1 MNKKYVLCGV
11 LFWAA
16 VSGYMGLR
24 ILDSYTEDAVAAA
37 LSGIPATAEE
47 IKYSFLRNSLA
58 ITGLEYDIPHETV
71 QRKGRIERIEVQNF
85 NRKILFVLPRMAEYS
100 PEILPRVA
108 ERVTFSGWKDT
119 LHEHEVKI
127 ISSIAQV
134 TVEGWHQRLGL
145 VLDQYARYGVGKR
158 FFEELMR
165 CRMAQAVAT
174 GISVEKKAEGTG
186 KLSIARVFLPKG
198 ILPPAMDEKMHAQD
212 VALEKLA
219 FSSPAASFS
228 SGSMSIQGAL
238 LPDPENLERLMAG
251 DGWRGWTDFSF
262 SLAEAYGSRTPFSRI
277 SMSGVSV
284 VDAVSGEKLDFEGAS
299 CSLERKNGFLD
310 AGFAVQAARG
320 FFRNWQ
326 GASSF
331 VQEGEPALDATLTAS
346 LRSDAVKSDVRCTV
360 RGLGEMEFLSQVKGD
375 MRGILQS
382 VTPGQTN
389 FTMKKFAAVTLEK
402 AKFRYADTGLFAFL
416 LGSQAKKDGKKP
428 DVLLE
433 EYVAVASAMAQGK
446 GQLQAQAGRVIQ
458 EQLGHPGEI
467 MVELQHPLPVPSLAM
482 ALLISPDQIPLSIQS
497 APGAKS
503 LQDYFPR

>member
-108 ERVTFSGWKDT
+108 ERVTFSGWKDS

-228 SGSMSIQGAL
+228 SAVRVML
-238 LPDPENLERLMAG
+238 
-251 DGWRGWTDFSF
+251 F
-262 SLAEAYGSRTPFSRI
+262 SLA
-277 SMSGVSV
+277 
-284 VDAVSGEKLDFEGAS
+284 
-299 CSLERKNGFLD
+299 
-310 AGFAVQAARG
+310 
-320 FFRNWQ
+320 
-326 GASSF
+326 
-331 VQEGEPALDATLTAS
+331 
-346 LRSDAVKSDVRCTV
+346 
-360 RGLGEMEFLSQVKGD
+360 
-375 MRGILQS
+375 
-382 VTPGQTN
+382 
-389 FTMKKFAAVTLEK
+389 
-402 AKFRYADTGLFAFL
+402 
-416 LGSQAKKDGKKP
+416 
-428 DVLLE
+428 
-433 EYVAVASAMAQGK
+433 
-446 GQLQAQAGRVIQ
+446 
-458 EQLGHPGEI
+458 
-467 MVELQHPLPVPSLAM
+467 
-482 ALLISPDQIPLSIQS
+482 
-497 APGAKS
+497 
-503 LQDYFPR
+503 